1 MIIVT
6 LVVAGFASAIA
17 AKICE
22 TISQGTF
29 VAALLILL
37 VLPGV
42 LAATD
47 KFICRKGYYKE
58 TK

>member
-1 MIIVT
+1 
-6 LVVAGFASAIA
+6 
-17 AKICE
+17 
-22 TISQGTF
+22 
-29 VAALLILL
+29 LILL